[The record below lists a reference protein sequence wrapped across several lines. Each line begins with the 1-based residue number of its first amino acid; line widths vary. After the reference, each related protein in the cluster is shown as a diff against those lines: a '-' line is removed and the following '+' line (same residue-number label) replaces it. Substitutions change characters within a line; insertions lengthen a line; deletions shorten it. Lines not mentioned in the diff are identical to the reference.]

1 MAAEQLKENI
11 YWIGVK
17 DPDLRIFDIIM
28 ETKKGT
34 TYNSYLINDEKVAV
48 LDIVKNGFYDKF
60 KENIKS
66 IIGDRKIDYIIVHHT
81 ELDHSGALI
90 DLIKDYPEAEVV
102 GSKATLKY
110 LKDILNCD
118 FNAKEAKEEIDL
130 GNHTLSFINA
140 PNLHWPHYT
149 VIVILHFCK
158 VFFI

>member
-1 MAAEQLKENI
+1 ML
-11 YWIGVK
+11 Y
-17 DPDLRIFDIIM
+17 F
-28 ETKKGT
+28 
-34 TYNSYLINDEKVAV
+34 
-48 LDIVKNGFYDKF
+48 IVKNGFYDKF

-118 FNAKEAKEEIDL
+118 FNAKEAKEEIAQSMEQ
-130 GNHTLSFINA
+130 GNIFESNE
-140 PNLHWPHYT
+140 
-149 VIVILHFCK
+149 
-158 VFFI
+158 